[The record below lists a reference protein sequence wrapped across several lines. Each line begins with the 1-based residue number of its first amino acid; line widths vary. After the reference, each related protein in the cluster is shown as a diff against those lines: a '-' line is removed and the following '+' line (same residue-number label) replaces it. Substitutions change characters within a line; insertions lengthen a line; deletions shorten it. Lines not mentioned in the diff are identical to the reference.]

1 MTTTALAQIIGPVM
15 IAAAIGFIAHPK
27 FYKKILKDFEANQG
41 LIYFTGI
48 LIMVMGLL
56 IVNNHNI
63 WEWSAAGV
71 ITLVGWS
78 AILKGA
84 TFLIVPNLLF
94 KISNPIVKNGIVM
107 KIAMIVLLAAGG
119 YLSYIGYWL

>member
-15 IAAAIGFIAHPK
+15 IAAAIGFLVHPK

-48 LIMVMGLL
+48 LIMILGLL

-63 WEWSAAGV
+63 WTLSADGV
-71 ITLVGWS
+71 ITFFGWA

-84 TFLIVPNLLF
+84 TFLVVPNLLF
-94 KISNPIVKNGIVM
+94 KISKPIVKNEIVM

-119 YLSYIGYWL
+119 YLSYVGYWL

>member
-1 MTTTALAQIIGPVM
+1 MTTIALAQIIGPVM

-48 LIMVMGLL
+48 LVMVIGLL

-78 AILKGA
+78 AVLKGA

-94 KISNPIVKNGIVM
+94 KISNPIIKNGIVM